1 MCRSPAL
8 EMLMRAYITLLLLIS
23 GCKTQGGLQLPF
35 DLPAATPPNTQNALI
50 LDSLSP
56 FRWAGALCMLSG
68 ALLLFISQG
77 SKGWIPLLTGAGLV
91 LLNTLLAHTLSST
104 YTIWLI
110 VGTVIV
116 ALLIL
121 GLDLQEFKK
130 CLRYRSLMRLR
141 RSSLSSYL
149 SSPEHGSDEQS
160 SPSSEA

>member
-1 MCRSPAL
+1 MSL
-8 EMLMRAYITLLLLIS
+8 QRAYILILLLVA
-23 GCKTQGGLQLPF
+23 GCQTQGGFKLPF
-35 DLPAATPPNTQNALI
+35 SLPAATPPNTQNALI

-68 ALLLFISQG
+68 ALLLFVSQG
-77 SKGWIPLLTGAGLV
+77 SKGWIPLMTGAGLV

-130 CLRYRSLMRLR
+130 CLRYRSLTRLR
-141 RSSLSSYL
+141 QHSSSSALSSLVR
-149 SSPEHGSDEQS
+149 GSEEQS